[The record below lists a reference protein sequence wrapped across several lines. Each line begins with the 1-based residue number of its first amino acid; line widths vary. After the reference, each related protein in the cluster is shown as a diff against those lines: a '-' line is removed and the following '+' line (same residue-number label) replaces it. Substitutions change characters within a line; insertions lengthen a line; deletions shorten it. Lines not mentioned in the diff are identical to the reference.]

1 MPTRVTLLDVARRA
15 GVSRTTASFVMS
27 GRTDMRISAEAE
39 HRVLHAAREL
49 NYRPNLM
56 ARSLRTKLTR
66 TIGLV
71 SDTIATEAF
80 AGELIRG
87 SLSTALVHQ
96 HLLFVGETEGD
107 DTVEAQLVQDM
118 LDRGVDGFLYAS
130 MYTRWAQ
137 PPALLHGH
145 PFVLLNCLDGDS
157 ADAATVACV
166 VPDERGA
173 GRTAAGTLLDAGHL
187 DRIHLVGETPAEV
200 FAAVE
205 RRAGIEEVLAARGL
219 RLAGTVECLW
229 WPESA
234 YQEVRRFLATG
245 ARPSALICLND
256 RIAFGAYQ
264 ALADEGLSVPGD
276 VSVVSFDDSH
286 LAAWLRPPLTSIAIP
301 HFELAKQAVE
311 LLLTEPDARG
321 VHRIAMP
328 LRERASVGPPATAMV
343 PVPPGRPTGSPVR
356 RPGVPPQRRSL
367 P

>member
-71 SDTIATEAF
+71 SDTIAPEAF

-157 ADAATVACV
+157 VGGSAIASVL
-166 VPDERGA
+166 PDERGA
-173 GRTAAGTLLDAGHL
+173 GRTAAGTLLDAGHR
-187 DRIHLVGETPAEV
+187 DGIHLVGESPAEV

-205 RRAGIEEVLAARGL
+205 RRAGIEEVLAAQGL
-219 RLAGTVECLW
+219 TLAGTVECLW
-229 WPESA
+229 SPVTA
-234 YQEVRRFLATG
+234 YHEVRRYLAKG
-245 ARPSALICLND
+245 ARQSGLSCLND

-264 ALADEGLSVPGD
+264 ALADAGRSVPGD
-276 VSVVSFDDSH
+276 VSVISFDDSH

-311 LLLTEPDARG
+311 LLLTEPDAAG
-321 VHRIAMP
+321 VHRIPMP
-328 LRERASVGPPATAMV
+328 LRERASVGPPSGATV
-343 PVPPGRPTGSPVR
+343 PVAPAGPGGSPVR

-367 P
+367 R